1 MALAAKAKEV
11 TQEERVRGGSVNVG
25 GLRQRSHYVN
35 KCYSDFAVYKCTA
48 GKKEE
53 DKFWSCSIVTANKPN
68 YIKSRYRSI
77 LMKHMNV
84 ELRHKLQ
91 CCTHNSCSF
100 TFNQR
105 ARLFFCPHKHN

>member
-48 GKKEE
+48 GKKEK
-53 DKFWSCSIVTANKPN
+53 DKF
-68 YIKSRYRSI
+68 
-77 LMKHMNV
+77 
-84 ELRHKLQ
+84 
-91 CCTHNSCSF
+91 
-100 TFNQR
+100 
-105 ARLFFCPHKHN
+105 